1 MIFRHSFYSV
11 SNANVSTFFITA
23 AVVQLKR
30 VVSTSTMEHSASSS
44 IEGLPEFLQGL
55 LLRVVKTISLFINV
69 EGTFTSKESP
79 EGLESYV
86 KSDKG
91 SIEEL
96 PRKERVGASGSVPL
110 MEMGGLN
117 WFVGELI
124 GHQYKISETL
134 TCMHYILSWHCKDI
148 ELRVEL
154 TDIHTYFIQNF

>member
-1 MIFRHSFYSV
+1 MIFRYSFPSV

-44 IEGLPEFLQGL
+44 IRGLPEFLQGL
-55 LLRVVKTISLFINV
+55 LLRVVKTISLFVNV
-69 EGTFTSKESP
+69 DKTFMSKESP

-86 KSDKG
+86 KPDKG

-96 PRKERVGASGSVPL
+96 PRKERIGASGTVPL

-117 WFVGELI
+117 WFVGESI
-124 GHQYKISETL
+124 GHQYCNGI
-134 TCMHYILSWHCKDI
+134 I
-148 ELRVEL
+148 
-154 TDIHTYFIQNF
+154 